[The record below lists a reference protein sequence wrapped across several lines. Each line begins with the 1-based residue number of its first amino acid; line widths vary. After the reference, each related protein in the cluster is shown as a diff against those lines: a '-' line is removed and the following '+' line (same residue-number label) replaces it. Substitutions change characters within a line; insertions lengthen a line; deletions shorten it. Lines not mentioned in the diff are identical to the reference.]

1 MSCKDGP
8 DFGPKKLEFQYQVTL
23 PVFTLTPD
31 KIQNFSIQIKY
42 EMQGCPD
49 SFLNHSYV
57 IFWATLNY
65 PLFLSLFK
73 E

>member
-1 MSCKDGP
+1 MIGNFQNVYLKASKIQIMSCKDGP

-42 EMQGCPD
+42 EM
-49 SFLNHSYV
+49 
-57 IFWATLNY
+57 
-65 PLFLSLFK
+65 
-73 E
+73 